1 MSKILILLLYLFFI
15 TFCAYPAWND
25 YNVRAIN
32 NIEGLPDKHVNQI
45 LQDSDGFMWFA
56 TNNGLC
62 RYDGYEFKTYKSSSQ
77 FPELLQSNIVNA
89 IVEDIDHNLWI
100 GTEQGLHFL
109 DKSTDKIVC
118 ISNDSLPNSFIHS
131 LLISRD
137 STLWVG
143 TQVGLLKYNRQ
154 TGSFFQYKNRPNDE
168 TSIAGNS
175 IHALLEDKSGDI
187 WVGTFD
193 NGICRFDVKKQRFY
207 QYPEVTV
214 LNRTNF
220 LLQDTAENIWICNWG
235 NGVSKMNNRETS
247 KHARYTQFGYETDY
261 ECIFKC
267 LQQLPDKNILVGT
280 NQGLYRIDNN
290 NKLIPIN
297 TDVYS
302 SGFISNEDINDL
314 FIDNQKNI
322 WIATANSGVYI
333 AYKEKKI
340 FTNYPM
346 KSSLEPYQNLKVNAL
361 YEWNKN
367 VLLLGVDK
375 IGFSFYD
382 KKVGKN
388 TGYKEISKYNEL
400 FNQWPGNVQ
409 FIFKHPSK
417 KELWFGTQ
425 FGGLIICQL
434 KDREISS
441 CQYYLHHLGKTKI
454 GSCIN
459 SIISDKDGNIWIG
472 SDEGLNIITTNNDTL
487 SYDTYNRIQ
496 CIYQDHTGTVWL
508 GTYFDGLYSLASGS
522 NVHKLSFK
530 TYNSKNKL
538 LVADE
543 IMCIYEDKMG
553 NLWIGT
559 NGYGLQKYNQE
570 KDWFEPAP
578 NIQEIPSDI
587 VFNITE
593 VNGTLV
599 LGTNK
604 GVVLYNSQTHKS
616 LIFDDRDGML
626 DKSCLK
632 NSMFNDKKGQIYYGT
647 PSGFCIFHPNLVNYD
662 STHTPTIISDF
673 KIFHKSFDELPN
685 KKKKQLSGKTHPLYS
700 KNITLTSSDNNI
712 GIKFAALSY
721 VHPEKKKY
729 AYKLEGFDKDWI
741 YTDATSRTAFYTN
754 LPSGEYRFLVKTLNE
769 GRVENEN
776 YEEFGIKVLPPFYKT
791 NLALV
796 CYLFLITISGYVF
809 YRFQNYRYK
818 LKEAVKVE
826 QIERI
831 KAEELHQSKFKFF
844 ANISHEFLTPLS
856 IISCSIEELKRMYNI
871 DNKILKAAQS
881 NTIRLNRLI
890 EEILDFQKL
899 ENNKL
904 KLNISYGDISSFVCN
919 LCQENFALLAKNKNV
934 SLCMQSEPE
943 HIAAWF
949 DTNKI
954 DKILYNLLSNA
965 TKFSYQDGRGKI
977 EILLKAEDQESE
989 FQYKTLLIKIRNIG
1003 KGIATDELPYIFNR
1017 FYENSFK
1024 QLGLKGNGIGLALTK
1039 SLVELHKGTISVTSE
1054 LEEWTEFTIRIPI
1067 NKTSY
1072 SNEQINETI
1081 EHRFIV
1087 NDSPEGAAIQ
1097 QSQSN
1102 SEIQKSSKQN
1112 SVLVIEDDQDLR
1124 DSLQRLLQEKYTI
1137 SMAANGEEGLKLVQE
1152 IKPDL
1157 ILSDVMMPI
1166 MDGFELCK
1174 QLKRK
1179 KETSCIPIILLT
1191 AKINDKD
1198 YLEGLNCGADAYI
1211 TKPFNFNV
1219 LQANIDMVISNR
1231 KRVIDSFKSNPLTQN
1246 IDITI
1251 SSYDE
1256 KFLKEAMDIVKKNME
1271 NPEFDV
1277 KHFCEIMQV
1286 SNSMLYRK
1294 LKSLANM
1301 SPNEFIRSIRLN
1313 TAKELIKQRRGNVS
1327 DIAYLVGFKDA
1338 HYFSVCFK
1346 KEFNM
1351 TPGEYIETICS

>member
-1 MSKILILLLYLFFI
+1 
-15 TFCAYPAWND
+15 
-25 YNVRAIN
+25 
-32 NIEGLPDKHVNQI
+32 
-45 LQDSDGFMWFA
+45 
-56 TNNGLC
+56 
-62 RYDGYEFKTYKSSSQ
+62 
-77 FPELLQSNIVNA
+77 
-89 IVEDIDHNLWI
+89 
-100 GTEQGLHFL
+100 
-109 DKSTDKIVC
+109 
-118 ISNDSLPNSFIHS
+118 
-131 LLISRD
+131 
-137 STLWVG
+137 
-143 TQVGLLKYNRQ
+143 
-154 TGSFFQYKNRPNDE
+154 
-168 TSIAGNS
+168 
-175 IHALLEDKSGDI
+175 
-187 WVGTFD
+187 
-193 NGICRFDVKKQRFY
+193 
-207 QYPEVTV
+207 
-214 LNRTNF
+214 
-220 LLQDTAENIWICNWG
+220 
-235 NGVSKMNNRETS
+235 
-247 KHARYTQFGYETDY
+247 
-261 ECIFKC
+261 
-267 LQQLPDKNILVGT
+267 
-280 NQGLYRIDNN
+280 
-290 NKLIPIN
+290 
-297 TDVYS
+297 
-302 SGFISNEDINDL
+302 
-314 FIDNQKNI
+314 
-322 WIATANSGVYI
+322 
-333 AYKEKKI
+333 
-340 FTNYPM
+340 
-346 KSSLEPYQNLKVNAL
+346 
-361 YEWNKN
+361 
-367 VLLLGVDK
+367 
-375 IGFSFYD
+375 
-382 KKVGKN
+382 
-388 TGYKEISKYNEL
+388 
-400 FNQWPGNVQ
+400 
-409 FIFKHPSK
+409 
-417 KELWFGTQ
+417 
-425 FGGLIICQL
+425 
-434 KDREISS
+434 
-441 CQYYLHHLGKTKI
+441 
-454 GSCIN
+454 
-459 SIISDKDGNIWIG
+459 
-472 SDEGLNIITTNNDTL
+472 
-487 SYDTYNRIQ
+487 
-496 CIYQDHTGTVWL
+496 
-508 GTYFDGLYSLASGS
+508 
-522 NVHKLSFK
+522 
-530 TYNSKNKL
+530 
-538 LVADE
+538 
-543 IMCIYEDKMG
+543 
-553 NLWIGT
+553 
-559 NGYGLQKYNQE
+559 
-570 KDWFEPAP
+570 
-578 NIQEIPSDI
+578 
-587 VFNITE
+587 
-593 VNGTLV
+593 
-599 LGTNK
+599 
-604 GVVLYNSQTHKS
+604 
-616 LIFDDRDGML
+616 
-626 DKSCLK
+626 
-632 NSMFNDKKGQIYYGT
+632 MFNDKKGQIYYGT

-844 ANISHEFLTPLS
+844 ANISHEFLTSLS

-965 TKFSYQDGRGKI
+965 IKFSYQDGRGKI

-1137 SMAANGEEGLKLVQE
+1137 SMATNGEEGLKLVQD

-1351 TPGEYIETICS
+1351 TPGEYMETICS